1 MSPGPPPVNFDH
13 DRHRSRPSTI
23 ATAAHSY
30 EPHEIRKGVPPS
42 FQELIFEGGGGLA
55 RGFAAAKADFEGF
68 LEGSRQFFHLIYGR
82 DNFVDEINFARVA
95 LIKQRGE
102 IFV

>member
-1 MSPGPPPVNFDH
+1 M
-13 DRHRSRPSTI
+13 
-23 ATAAHSY
+23 
-30 EPHEIRKGVPPS
+30 
-42 FQELIFEGGGGLA
+42 A

-95 LIKQRGE
+95 LIKQRGKCSFKIFAVLLE
-102 IFV
+102 IIDLFFHKFLFFSVYDIFSTIILSFIIRLYN